1 MNPKKLLNKN
11 MPIAQNKL
19 QENIAEYILYVWQ
32 MQDLLRS
39 VSLDVDVLYQK
50 LGLTDSNDPNREERN
65 WLKNLAERIK
75 VEDISKKGNTSEIST
90 ILAELHYLHNTL
102 IDLLKDSKYVEIYA
116 KSAPHIKGLMAK
128 STSNQNIMEHMLIA
142 LYGWLILRMQKK
154 DISKET
160 NEAMTSFS
168 KTMAYVSLK
177 YKEMKTGLINSN
189 LN

>member
-1 MNPKKLLNKN
+1 

-19 QENIAEYILYVWQ
+19 QENIAEYIIYVWQ

-39 VSLDVDVLYQK
+39 VSLDVDILYQT
-50 LGLTDSNDPNREERN
+50 LGLTDSNDPQREERN
-65 WLKNLAERIK
+65 WLKGLAERIK
-75 VEDISKKGNTSEIST
+75 NEDISKKGNTAEIST

-102 IDLLKDSKYVEIYA
+102 IDILKDNKYVEIYA
-116 KSAPHIKGLMAK
+116 KSAPHIKGLMSK
-128 STSNQNIMEHMLIA
+128 SAGNQNVMEHMLVA

-160 NEAMTSFS
+160 SEAMASFS
-168 KTMAYVSLK
+168 KTMSYISLK
-177 YKEMKTGLINSN
+177 YKEMKTGEINSN

>member
-1 MNPKKLLNKN
+1 MNLKKQLNNN

-39 VSLDVDVLYQK
+39 VSLDTDVLYQK
-50 LGLTDSNDPNREERN
+50 LGLTDSNDPNSEERN

-75 VEDISKKGNTSEIST
+75 IEAISKKGNTAEIST
-90 ILAELHYLHNTL
+90 ILAELHFLHNTL
-102 IDLLKDSKYVEIYA
+102 IEVLKDDKYVDIYA

-154 DISKET
+154 DISQET
-160 NEAMTSFS
+160 VEAMASFS

-177 YKEMKTGLINSN
+177 YKEMKTGEINPGFN
-189 LN
+189 